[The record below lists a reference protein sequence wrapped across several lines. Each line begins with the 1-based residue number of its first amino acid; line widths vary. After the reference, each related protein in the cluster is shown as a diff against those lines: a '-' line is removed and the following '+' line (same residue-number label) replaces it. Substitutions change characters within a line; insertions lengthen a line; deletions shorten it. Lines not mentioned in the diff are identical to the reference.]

1 MLIRIRSTVALTA
14 LVSGELDY
22 HSVLGPAVAAA
33 IRGVPV
39 KIVACYTPRVAT
51 AIIALPEFKSVQDLR
66 GKTIGINSLG
76 GGLEGQARLMLK
88 HFGLDAE
95 KDVKLLATGGM
106 ESRLTAMKQGF
117 TVATLGSPPIEFV
130 GKKLGF
136 VVLARARGTFQLPFK
151 RFDRQCEEDQRAAGR
166 DQANDQS
173 GHRDQP
179 VYFSESRGH
188 TASHDGVDEDRSRD
202 GRGHLRWRR
211 EDLRRRFNPA
221 RRRASAADRRG
232 QEECQTEPRSFYRS
246 GGGPIDSQRG
256 AEGGR
261 D

>member
-1 MLIRIRSTVALTA
+1 MNQIFVALVTIFVLHASVYAADKIKIGYPDASGTFLSLPLGQKTGSFQKEGIQADLIRIRSTVALTA

-88 HFGLDAE
+88 QFGLDAE
-95 KDVKLLATGGM
+95 KDVMLLATGGM

-117 TVATLGSPPIEFV
+117 TVATLGSPPHRVCRQETGV
-130 GKKLGF
+130 CCACQGP
-136 VVLARARGTFQLPFK
+136 GTFQLPIE
-151 RFDRQCEEDQRAAGR
+151 RFDRQCQEDQRAAGR

-173 GHRDQP
+173 GHQNQP
-179 VYFSESRGH
+179 LYLSESRGH
-188 TASHDGVDEDRSRD
+188 D
-202 GRGHLRWRR
+202 
-211 EDLRRRFNPA
+211 
-221 RRRASAADRRG
+221 
-232 QEECQTEPRSFYRS
+232 
-246 GGGPIDSQRG
+246 
-256 AEGGR
+256 
-261 D
+261 